1 MSGCGQLKQ
10 QAREWVG
17 LELSSV
23 QCRAFEWYQQALIE
37 WNERINLTAI
47 TEPEE
52 IEIKHFLD
60 SLTCL
65 LVTGLN
71 PIGRL
76 VDIGSGAGFP
86 GLALKVACPSLHV
99 TLIESVGKKADF
111 CRYAVEKLNLEGVE
125 VINARAETVG
135 QDDHHRG
142 RYDWA
147 TARAVASMAVL
158 MEYVLPLLRIGGVAV
173 IQKGETGPAE
183 THNAEAAIKLLGGKV
198 QQVKRL
204 DLPRVVEAR
213 YLIVL
218 EKVAATPDKYPRRPG
233 IPAKR
238 PLS

>member
-1 MSGCGQLKQ
+1 MSGCDQLKQ
-10 QAREWVG
+10 QARDWAG
-17 LELSSV
+17 LDLSSA
-23 QCRAFEWYQQALIE
+23 QCEAFAWYQQALIE
-37 WNERINLTAI
+37 WNEKINLTAI

-65 LVTGLN
+65 LVMGKN
-71 PIGRL
+71 PGGKL

-86 GLALKVACPSLHV
+86 GLPLKIVSPSLQV

-111 CRYAVEKLNLEGVE
+111 CRFIAEGLHMEAVEVL
-125 VINARAETVG
+125 NARAETIG
-135 QDDHHRG
+135 QHEDHRAE
-142 RYDWA
+142 YDWV
-147 TARAVASMAVL
+147 TARAVAAMPVL
-158 MEYVLPLLRIGGVAV
+158 IEYVLPLLKIGGMAV

-183 THNAEAAIKLLGGKV
+183 THSAEAGIRLLGGKV

-213 YLIVL
+213 YLVVL

-233 IPAKR
+233 IPSKR

>member
-1 MSGCGQLKQ
+1 MNECIQLKQ
-10 QAREWVG
+10 QAREWAG
-17 LELSSV
+17 MELSSA
-23 QCRAFEWYQQALIE
+23 QCEAFEWYRQALIE
-37 WNERINLTAI
+37 WNEKINLTAI

-65 LVTGLN
+65 LVMGN
-71 PIGRL
+71 SPVGRL

-86 GLALKVACPSLHV
+86 GLALKIACPSLQV

-111 CRYAVEKLNLEGVE
+111 CRHVVQGLNLEGVE
-125 VINARAETVG
+125 VLNDRVETVG
-135 QDDHHRG
+135 QDDYHRG

-147 TARAVASMAVL
+147 TARAVAAMPVL
-158 MEYVLPLLRIGGVAV
+158 VEYVLPLLKLGGAAV
-173 IQKGETGPAE
+173 IQKGDTGPAE
-183 THNAEAAIKLLGGKV
+183 THGAEAAITLLGGKV
-198 QQVKRL
+198 EQVKRL

-213 YLIVL
+213 YLVVL

-233 IPAKR
+233 MPSKR

>member
-1 MSGCGQLKQ
+1 MNDCGQLKQ

-17 LELSSV
+17 LELSSA
-23 QCRAFEWYQQALIE
+23 QCGAFECYQRALIE
-37 WNERINLTAI
+37 WNDKINLTAI
-47 TEPEE
+47 TDPEE

-65 LVTGLN
+65 LVTGIN

-86 GLALKVACPSLHV
+86 GLPLKIVCPSLHV

-111 CRYAVEKLNLEGVE
+111 CRYLVEGLNLEGVE
-125 VINARAETVG
+125 VLNARAETMG
-135 QDDHHRG
+135 QDDNHRG

-147 TARAVASMAVL
+147 TARAVAAMPVL
-158 MEYVLPLLRIGGVAV
+158 VEYVLPLLKIGGVAV
-173 IQKGETGPAE
+173 IQKGETGPVE
-183 THNAEAAIKLLGGKV
+183 THSAEAAITLLGGKV

-213 YLIVL
+213 YLVVL
-218 EKVAATPDKYPRRPG
+218 EKVAATPDKFPRRPG